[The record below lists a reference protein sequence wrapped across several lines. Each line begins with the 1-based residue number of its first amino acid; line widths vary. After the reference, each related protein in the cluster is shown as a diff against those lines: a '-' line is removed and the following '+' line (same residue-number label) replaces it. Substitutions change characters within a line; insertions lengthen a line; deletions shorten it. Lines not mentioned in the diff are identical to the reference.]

1 MDTTLRLNRTRTRWP
16 DGPPKDRQRPAG
28 TRPALPVPKGGAL
41 CKATHAWI
49 AAIPNPCTPG
59 PRGRPALSAAPGGPL
74 GPVHA
79 PHVLDPIV
87 VRIPHP
93 PAPPRAIATT
103 VPHARRWI
111 DRASRV
117 WTAVPARVRRAAV
130 ARLADDHELV
140 GLKLGV
146 LGGVLVVTAVL
157 ERLWA

>member
-74 GPVHA
+74 GRVHA
-79 PHVLDPIV
+79 PHFLGTIV
-87 VRIPHP
+87 VRTQDPS
-93 PAPPRAIATT
+93 AETRAMI
-103 VPHARRWI
+103 VPHARGI
-111 DRASRV
+111 DRAWRV
-117 WTAVPARVRRAAV
+117 WGAAPARVHRAAV
-130 ARLADDHELV
+130 VRLADDHELV

-146 LGGVLVVTAVL
+146 LGAMLLVTAVL